1 MSANVRASMSAL
13 IALALLVTSARAA
26 APTPVEYTL
35 DPTRSSLKFTFKQ
48 DGADNQGRFRKYDV
62 VLRFAENNLPASKL
76 DVTVQLDSLD
86 TGDEQR
92 DGEMKGVNGFNVAKF
107 PEAKFHATRI
117 SLVSVGRYEAVGKL
131 TLHGVSR
138 DIRVP
143 LSFRTANEKA
153 GPAAYITGRAG
164 FNRLD
169 FGVGQG
175 QYKATDFIANEVG
188 VNFGLRFTA
197 KAPAAAA
204 STTPA
209 PPAKAGAAPAKP
221 AAATQKPKP

>member
-1 MSANVRASMSAL
+1 MLANVRASMSAL
-13 IALALLVTSARAA
+13 IALTLLVTSARAA
-26 APTPVEYTL
+26 APAPVEYTL

-62 VLRFAENNLPASKL
+62 VLRFAEGNLPASKL

-117 SLVSVGRYEAVGKL
+117 SLVSVGRYEAIGKL
-131 TLHGVSR
+131 TIRNVTR

-143 LSFRTANEKA
+143 FSFRTVNEKGVAA
-153 GPAAYITGRAG
+153 GYMTGRTTI
-164 FNRLD
+164 NRLD
-169 FGVGQG
+169 YGVGQG
-175 QYKATDFIANEVG
+175 EWKATDQVANEVT
-188 VNFGLRFTA
+188 VTFALRFT
-197 KAPAAAA
+197 PAAN
-204 STTPA
+204 
-209 PPAKAGAAPAKP
+209 
-221 AAATQKPKP
+221 

>member
-1 MSANVRASMSAL
+1 MSAL
-13 IALALLVTSARAA
+13 TALALLITSARAA
-26 APTPVEYTL
+26 APVPVDYTL

-48 DGADNQGRFRKYDV
+48 DGAENQGRFRKYDV
-62 VLRFAENNLPASKL
+62 VLRFAENNLPASRL

-92 DGEMKGVNGFNVAKF
+92 DGEMKGVNGFDVAKY
-107 PEAKFHATRI
+107 PVAKFHATKI
-117 SLVSVGRYEAVGKL
+117 SLTSVGRYEAIGKL

-143 LSFRTANEKA
+143 LSFRAATERS

-197 KAPAAAA
+197 KAPAAGAA
-204 STTPA
+204 ATQPAKPA
-209 PPAKAGAAPAKP
+209 PAPAKP
-221 AAATQKPKP
+221 AAAAQKPKP

>member
-1 MSANVRASMSAL
+1 MPANVRASMSTL
-13 IALALLVTSARAA
+13 IAFGLLVTSAQAA
-26 APTPVEYTL
+26 APTPVDYTL
-35 DPTRSSLKFTFKQ
+35 DLTRSSLKFSFKQ
-48 DGADNQGRFRKYDV
+48 DGAENQGRFRKYDV
-62 VLRFAENNLPASKL
+62 ALRFVEGNLQASKL
-76 DVTVQLDSLD
+76 DVTIQLDSLD

-107 PEAKFHATRI
+107 PEAKFHASRI
-117 SLVSVGRYEAVGKL
+117 SMVSAGRYEAIGKL
-131 TLHGVSR
+131 TLHGVTK

-169 FGVGQG
+169 YGVGQG
-175 QYKATDFIANEVG
+175 QYKATDFIGNEVG

-204 STTPA
+204 TAAPA
-209 PPAKAGAAPAKP
+209 PAKAPVKTKP
-221 AAATQKPKP
+221 